1 MRLIYL
7 SPVPWDSFAQRPH
20 KFVEWF
26 HRRTGESVLWVD
38 PYPTR
43 LPKLTDLKRPRKTFP
58 TVTNNNFPSWLKL
71 VRPKGLPIEPVPAL
85 RWVNL
90 LFWQPVFHA
99 INTFI
104 SGGSSL
110 IAIGKPSALA
120 LLILEKYPQ
129 CESLYDVMDD
139 FPAFYS
145 DLSRYSLA
153 KHEQLIAHRVNRIWT
168 SSSKLKSNWA
178 QLHPSVALVYNGLDL
193 TVLPALK
200 LPEYSSGKKVFG
212 YVGTIASWFNW
223 EWVVALARNRPDDE
237 IRLIGP
243 VFEPPPISKLPLNIR
258 LLPPCK
264 HEIALNAM
272 LEFDVGLIPFKQ
284 NELTNSVDPVKYY
297 EYCALTL
304 PVISTDFG
312 EMHFRTGFPG
322 VFISYSV
329 ADIAQIAETA
339 LNFDRDIEVARNF
352 SFQNSWESRFDATK
366 LIL

>member
-1 MRLIYL
+1 MRLIYF
-7 SPVPWDSFAQRPH
+7 SPVPWESFAQRPH

-43 LPKLTDLKRPRKTFP
+43 LPQRADFKRLKKISLVATG
-58 TVTNNNFPSWLKL
+58 NNFPPWLEL
-71 VRPKGLPIEPVPAL
+71 VQPGGFPVEPIPAL
-85 RWVNL
+85 RWINHL
-90 LFWQPVFHA
+90 LWRRVFH
-99 INTFI
+99 IVDEFV
-104 SGGSSL
+104 SGKCSW

-129 CESLYDVMDD
+129 CESLYDAMDD

-145 DLSRYSLA
+145 DLSRSSLA
-153 KHEQLIAHRVNRIWT
+153 RHEQLIVRRVNRIWT
-168 SSSKLKSNWA
+168 SSSKLKSNWV
-178 QLHPSVALVYNGLDL
+178 QLHPRVELVYNGLDL

-200 LPEYSSGKKVFG
+200 LPEHSSGKKVFG
-212 YVGTIASWFNW
+212 YVGTIASWFDW
-223 EWVVALARNRPDDE
+223 DWVVALACNRPNDE

-243 VFEPPPISKLPLNIR
+243 VFEPSINKLPPNIR
-258 LLPPCK
+258 LLPPCM
-264 HEIALNAM
+264 HEVALNAM

-284 NELTNSVDPVKYY
+284 NELTSSVDPIKYY
-297 EYCALTL
+297 EYRALAL

-312 EMHFRTGFPG
+312 EMRFRIGFPG
-322 VFISYSV
+322 VFISHSV
-329 ADIAQIAETA
+329 EDIAQIAETA

-352 SFQNSWESRFDATK
+352 SSQNSWESRFDATK